1 MQKSTITLI
10 WTITAVVLI
19 LFSSFFIHKENIAPV
34 INIIGCLIL
43 VKEFIQTFEKG
54 SKKVIF
60 WGYIGVAACLAAVF
74 IDLILLS
81 F

>member
-1 MQKSTITLI
+1 M
-10 WTITAVVLI
+10 
-19 LFSSFFIHKENIAPV
+19 

-43 VKEFIQTFEKG
+43 VREFIQTFGKG

-60 WGYIGVAACLAAVF
+60 WGYIGIAACLVAVF
-74 IDLILLS
+74 IDLILLA

>member
-1 MQKSTITLI
+1 MQKSTTTLI
-10 WTITAVVLI
+10 WTLTAIVLI
-19 LFSSFFIHKENIAPV
+19 AFSNFFIHKGNIAPV

-43 VKEFIQTFEKG
+43 VKEFIQIFEKG

-74 IDLILLS
+74 IDLILLA